1 MKGDSEMSLKYEDLI
16 CLSRA
21 DLEAKKIDYG
31 NRLVT
36 VDAESI
42 LRLEEAGYCDA
53 KGNLTEVGVK
63 AVEKLDERIKVLRRG
78 VPLEVRKRTD
88 HHKVAETEGRW
99 LTGEYRKK
107 EYVCDGFFFMYAK
120 AYASMNAER
129 GSGAFRKHIPTML
142 SKVLAMK
149 DLVELEAK
157 YWQLQTFGGLE
168 VIWLANEDRS
178 LLVPIQSMY
187 YDFTIKKY
195 PSATFKGI
203 DKEGTPIQIRVKQ
216 RGVPQDVVGVV
227 MPLELEAAVSETMRK
242 MVEKETAN
250 AA

>member
-1 MKGDSEMSLKYEDLI
+1 MKGDTEMGLKYEDLI

-42 LRLEEAGYCDA
+42 LRLEEAGYCDE
-53 KGNLTEVGVK
+53 KGNLTESGVK
-63 AVEKLDERIKVLRRG
+63 AVEKLDAKIKVLRQG

-88 HHKVAETEGRW
+88 HHKVAETEGKW

-107 EYVCDGFFFMYAK
+107 EYLCDGFFFMYAK
-120 AYASMNAER
+120 PYASMNAER
-129 GSGAFRKHIPTML
+129 GSGVFRKHIPTML

-149 DLVELEAK
+149 DLIDLEPA

-178 LLVPIQSMY
+178 ILVPIQSMY
-187 YDFTIKKY
+187 YDFTMRKY
-195 PSATFKGI
+195 PSATFKGVE
-203 DKEGTPIQIRVKQ
+203 KEGTPVHIRVKQ
-216 RGVPQDVVGVV
+216 RGVPQDVVGVA
-227 MPLELEAAVSETMRK
+227 MPLELEKAVAATMRRT
-242 MVEKETAN
+242 VEKEMAN